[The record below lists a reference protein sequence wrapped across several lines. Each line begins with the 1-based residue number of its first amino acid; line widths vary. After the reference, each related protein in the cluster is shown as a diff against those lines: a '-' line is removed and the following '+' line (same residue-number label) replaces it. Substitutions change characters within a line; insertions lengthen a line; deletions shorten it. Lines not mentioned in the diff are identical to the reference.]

1 MGGNI
6 VKRKRAFLAVSIIA
20 LIVTI
25 ILISLRTYYVAI
37 ALIAG
42 TLLMGHREVWSLIKR
57 RKLPIIDERVR
68 ENVSKSIRNGF
79 IFFAIATAFLMLPFS
94 VRIIETPDTVHVLG
108 GLFLSA
114 GVAYL
119 FSYLFYDRVKPK
131 LDEGRLKM
139 LKIFLLVAGISLAAF
154 IISVVLHNVI
164 YGVFIHFLGE
174 DFWERTGVG
183 DEPVFFIIS
192 LLSAVAF
199 AVGLIGSLVM
209 FIKGL
214 FSKAS

>member
-1 MGGNI
+1 M
-6 VKRKRAFLAVSIIA
+6 KSRRAFLAVFITA

-25 ILISLRTYYVAI
+25 LLISLRTYYVAI

-42 TLLMGHREVWSLIKR
+42 TLLIGHREVWSLIKK
-57 RKLPIIDERVR
+57 RKLPPIDERVR
-68 ENVSKSIRNGF
+68 ENTNRSIRNGF

-94 VRIIETPDTVHVLG
+94 VRIIETPNTVHVLG

-114 GVAYL
+114 GAVYL

-139 LKIFLLVAGISLAAF
+139 LKVFLLVAGISLAAF

-174 DFWERTGVG
+174 DFWERIGIG
-183 DEPVFFIIS
+183 DEPVFFIIA
-192 LLSAVAF
+192 LLSVVAF
-199 AVGLIGSLVM
+199 AVGIIGSLVM

-214 FSKAS
+214 FSKAL